1 LDCEGK
7 RNSFRKVGKEM
18 SSMTK
23 TKNTAISDNALDM
36 EISDVLI
43 AISVISRQLAKKIT
57 AKYMS
62 KEANANEK

>member
-1 LDCEGK
+1 
-7 RNSFRKVGKEM
+7 M